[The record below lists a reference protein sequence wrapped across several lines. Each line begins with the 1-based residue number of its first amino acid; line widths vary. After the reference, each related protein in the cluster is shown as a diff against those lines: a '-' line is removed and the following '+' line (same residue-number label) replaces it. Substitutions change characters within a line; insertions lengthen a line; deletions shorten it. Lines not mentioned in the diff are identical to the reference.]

1 MTIMLAPCGFRCD
14 LCVAFKDNATHHA
27 DRVRGSGAWA
37 KYYGLQV
44 PPQQIQCHGCATGR
58 VAGLRWPD
66 QRCRIRPCASKH
78 GVATCA
84 QCDEYVCDLLES
96 RMTGCDEVV
105 RRFRGA
111 IAERDFAR
119 FIAPYDRRANLEE
132 LRKKGPP
139 GRDSKSER
147 GR

>member
-1 MTIMLAPCGFRCD
+1 
-14 LCVAFKDNATHHA
+14 
-27 DRVRGSGAWA
+27 
-37 KYYGLQV
+37 
-44 PPQQIQCHGCATGR
+44 
-58 VAGLRWPD
+58 
-66 QRCRIRPCASKH
+66 
-78 GVATCA
+78 VATCA